1 MIYFMRYNVC
11 LIFLFGLIFTPAF
24 AQDVKNPSI
33 IIDTIEIPFN
43 DFNKISRNAVV
54 VELENDHTISW
65 QITIDNNLVYENP
78 NGNGVFKFYDKN
90 SDKFVEIGMGA
101 PPHEK
106 FWVAVNTEREGYV
119 VVQSDLERGWYP
131 ATKII
136 ISYTERGGLTVNNGA
151 RITVSNLNIG
161 SFEIDSYSV
170 HGMESSTDPPAVNS
184 GSMIVEFLSG
194 DPSENVFAFF
204 PFYLAAGI
212 GIIVGILFLT
222 KKRS

>member
-1 MIYFMRYNVC
+1 MRY
-11 LIFLFGLIFTPAF
+11 LILLILFTGLLFVPAF
-24 AQDVKNPSI
+24 AQEQKNPSL
-33 IIDTIEIPFN
+33 IIDTIEIPFGE
-43 DFNKISRNAVV
+43 FNKVARDSIIVD
-54 VELENDHTISW
+54 LEDDHAISW
-65 QITIDNNLVYENP
+65 QITIDNNLVYEHP

-90 SDKFVEIGMGA
+90 SEKFVEIGMGA
-101 PPHEK
+101 PPDEK
-106 FWVAVNTEREGYV
+106 FWVAVNTDREGYV
-119 VVQSDLERGWYP
+119 VVQSDTERGWYP
-131 ATKII
+131 STKII

-151 RITVSNLNIG
+151 RITVSSLNIG
-161 SFEIDSYSV
+161 SFVIDSYSV

>member
-1 MIYFMRYNVC
+1 MKYLLVLLFTFGF
-11 LIFLFGLIFTPAF
+11 LITPAF
-24 AQDVKNPSI
+24 AQEAKNPSV

-43 DFNKISRNAVV
+43 EFNKISRDAIVV
-54 VELENDHTISW
+54 DLENDHAISW

-78 NGNGVFKFYDKN
+78 DGNGVFKFYDKN

-106 FWVAVNTEREGYV
+106 FWVAANTEREGYV

-161 SFEIDSYSV
+161 SFVIDSYSV
-170 HGMESSTDPPAVNS
+170 HGMEGSSDPLATKS
-184 GSMIVEFLSG
+184 GSMIVDFLSG
-194 DPSENVFAFF
+194 DPSQNVIALF
-204 PFYLAAGI
+204 PFFLAAGL
-212 GIIVGILFLT
+212 GVLVGVLFLT

>member
-1 MIYFMRYNVC
+1 MKYLIV
-11 LIFLFGLIFTPAF
+11 LIFLSGFLITPVF
-24 AQDVKNPSI
+24 AQDAKNPSVI
-33 IIDTIEIPFN
+33 IETIEIPFT
-43 DFNKISRNAVV
+43 DFNKISRDAIIVD
-54 VELENDHTISW
+54 LENDHAISW
-65 QITIDNNLVYENP
+65 QLTIDNNLVYENP

-101 PPHEK
+101 PPDEK

-119 VVQSDLERGWYP
+119 VIQGDLERGWYP
-131 ATKII
+131 STKII

-151 RITVSNLNIG
+151 RITVASLNIG
-161 SFEIDSYSV
+161 SFVIDSYSV
-170 HGMESSTDPPAVNS
+170 HGMEGSTDPPAVNS

-194 DPSENVFAFF
+194 DPAENIIAFF

-212 GIIVGILFLT
+212 GIIIGVLYLT

>member
-1 MIYFMRYNVC
+1 MKYLLVLLFTFGF
-11 LIFLFGLIFTPAF
+11 LITPAF
-24 AQDVKNPSI
+24 AQEAKNPSI

-43 DFNKISRNAVV
+43 EFNKISRDAIVV
-54 VELENDHTISW
+54 DLEADHAISW
-65 QITIDNNLVYENP
+65 QITIDNNLVYANP
-78 NGNGVFKFYDKN
+78 DGNGVFKFYDKN

-106 FWVAVNTEREGYV
+106 FWVAANTEREGYV

-170 HGMESSTDPPAVNS
+170 FGMEGSSDPPAAKS

-194 DPSENVFAFF
+194 DPAENVFAFF
-204 PFYLAAGI
+204 PFYIAAAL
-212 GIIVGILFLT
+212 GILVGALILT

>member
-1 MIYFMRYNVC
+1 MKYLIV
-11 LIFLFGLIFTPAF
+11 LIFLSGFLITPVF
-24 AQDVKNPSI
+24 AQDTKNPSVI
-33 IIDTIEIPFN
+33 IETIEIPFT
-43 DFNKISRNAVV
+43 DFNKISRDAIIID
-54 VELENDHTISW
+54 LENDHAISW
-65 QITIDNNLVYENP
+65 QLTIDNNLGYANP

-119 VVQSDLERGWYP
+119 VVQSNLERGWYP
-131 ATKII
+131 STKLI

-161 SFEIDSYSV
+161 SFVIDSYSV
-170 HGMESSTDPPAVNS
+170 HGMEGSTEPPAVNS

-194 DPSENVFAFF
+194 DPSQNIMAFF
-204 PFYLAAGI
+204 PFILAAGI
-212 GIIVGILFLT
+212 GILVGVLYLT

>member
-1 MIYFMRYNVC
+1 MRYLIA
-11 LIFLFGLIFTPAF
+11 LIFLSGFLITPAF
-24 AQDVKNPSI
+24 AQDVKNPSVI
-33 IIDTIEIPFN
+33 IETIEIPFE
-43 DFNKISRNAVV
+43 DFNKVSRDAVIV
-54 VELENDHTISW
+54 DLEKDHAISW
-65 QITIDNNLVYENP
+65 QLTIDNNLVYANP
-78 NGNGVFKFYDKN
+78 NGNAVFKFYDKN

-101 PPHEK
+101 PPDEK

-131 ATKII
+131 ATKLIL
-136 ISYTERGGLTVNNGA
+136 SYTERGGLTVNNGA
-151 RITVSNLNIG
+151 RITVSSLNIG

-170 HGMESSTDPPAVNS
+170 HGLEGSTDPIAVNS

-194 DPSENVFAFF
+194 DPSQNILALF

-212 GIIVGILFLT
+212 GILVGVLYLT

>member
-1 MIYFMRYNVC
+1 MRY
-11 LIFLFGLIFTPAF
+11 LLAIIFLSGFFITPAF
-24 AQDVKNPSI
+24 AQEQKNPSI

-43 DFNKISRNAVV
+43 EFNKISRDSIIVD
-54 VELENDHTISW
+54 LKDTHTISW

-101 PPHEK
+101 PPSEK

-119 VVQSDLERGWYP
+119 VVQSDTDRGWYP
-131 ATKII
+131 ATKLI

-170 HGMESSTDPPAVNS
+170 HGLESSTDPPAVNS

-194 DPSENVFAFF
+194 DPSENIFAFF

>member
-1 MIYFMRYNVC
+1 MKYLLVLLFTFGF
-11 LIFLFGLIFTPAF
+11 LITPAF
-24 AQDVKNPSI
+24 AQEVKNPSI

-43 DFNKISRNAVV
+43 EFNKISRDAIVV
-54 VELENDHTISW
+54 DLEADHAISW
-65 QITIDNNLVYENP
+65 QITIDNNLVYANP
-78 NGNGVFKFYDKN
+78 DGNGVFKFYDKN

-106 FWVAVNTEREGYV
+106 FWVAANTEREGYV

-170 HGMESSTDPPAVNS
+170 FGMEGSSDPPAAKS

-194 DPSENVFAFF
+194 DPAENVFAFF
-204 PFYLAAGI
+204 PFYIAAALGI
-212 GIIVGILFLT
+212 LVGVLFLT

>member
-1 MIYFMRYNVC
+1 MKYLLLLLFTFGF
-11 LIFLFGLIFTPAF
+11 LITPAF
-24 AQDVKNPSI
+24 AQETKNPSI

-43 DFNKISRNAVV
+43 EFNKISRDAIVV
-54 VELENDHTISW
+54 DLENDHAISW
-65 QITIDNNLVYENP
+65 QITIDNNLVYANP
-78 NGNGVFKFYDKN
+78 DGNGVFKFYDKN

-106 FWVAVNTEREGYV
+106 FWVAANTEREGYV

-170 HGMESSTDPPAVNS
+170 FGMEGSSDPPAAKS

-194 DPSENVFAFF
+194 DPAENVYAFF
-204 PFYLAAGI
+204 PFYIAAALGI
-212 GIIVGILFLT
+212 LVGVLFLT

>member
-1 MIYFMRYNVC
+1 MRYLIA
-11 LIFLFGLIFTPAF
+11 LIFLSGFLITPAF
-24 AQDVKNPSI
+24 AQDVKNPSVI
-33 IIDTIEIPFN
+33 VETLEIPFT
-43 DFNKISRNAVV
+43 DFNKISRDAIIID
-54 VELENDHTISW
+54 LENDHAISW
-65 QITIDNNLVYENP
+65 QITIDNNLGYANP

-119 VVQSDLERGWYP
+119 VVQSNLERGWYP
-131 ATKII
+131 STKII
-136 ISYTERGGLTVNNGA
+136 VSYTERGGLTINNGA

-161 SFEIDSYSV
+161 SFVIDSYSV
-170 HGMESSTDPPAVNS
+170 HGMEGSTEPPAVNS

-194 DPSENVFAFF
+194 DPSQNIMAFF
-204 PFYLAAGI
+204 PFILAAGI
-212 GIIVGILFLT
+212 GILVGVLYLT

>member
-1 MIYFMRYNVC
+1 MKYLLVLFFTFGF
-11 LIFLFGLIFTPAF
+11 LITPAF
-24 AQDVKNPSI
+24 AQEAKNPSVI
-33 IIDTIEIPFN
+33 IETIEIPFN
-43 DFNKISRNAVV
+43 EFNKISRDAKVV
-54 VELENDHTISW
+54 DLENDHAISW

-78 NGNGVFKFYDKN
+78 DGNGVFKFYDKN

-106 FWVAVNTEREGYV
+106 FWVAANTEREGYV

-170 HGMESSTDPPAVNS
+170 FGMEGSSDPPAAKS

-204 PFYLAAGI
+204 PFFLAAAI
-212 GIIVGILFLT
+212 GILVGVLFLT